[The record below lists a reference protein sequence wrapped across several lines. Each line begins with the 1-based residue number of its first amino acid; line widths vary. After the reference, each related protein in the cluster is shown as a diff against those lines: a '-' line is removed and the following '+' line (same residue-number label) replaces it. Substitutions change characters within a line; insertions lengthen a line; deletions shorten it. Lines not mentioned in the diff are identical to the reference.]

1 MVKIVTDATVR
12 FTTPDFRSKHKLVI
26 TPLTVSCAGARV
38 QDDPDL
44 DLAEVRPL
52 LESCTNA
59 IEVEIPSV
67 EQFAQVYEKLGAET
81 HQIVSIHTSSALTG
95 SYQRALQA
103 SQLYRGRMDIQVI
116 DSQSVSIG
124 LGFLVEASVRAAE
137 RGESLDSIVRMVRG
151 MITRLYMVMFLD
163 DLSYLERN
171 QLVTRSQAILG
182 NMLGVIP
189 FLTMEDGQLIPM
201 EKVRN
206 RMRAVEKLIE
216 FVCEFSGLEQLGLM
230 QGQLRSTE
238 DTLLIHERLHGLYP
252 ATQISRVCYG
262 PTLSAF
268 VGFNSIGA
276 VVLEAQGE
284 SL

>member
-1 MVKIVTDATVR
+1 MVRIVTDASVR
-12 FTTPDFRSKHKLVI
+12 FSTPEFGNKHKIVI
-26 TPLTVSCAGARV
+26 TPLTVSCGSAHV
-38 QDDPDL
+38 QDDPAL
-44 DLAEVRPL
+44 DLGEVRPL
-52 LESCTNA
+52 LEGCSNTLL
-59 IEVEIPSV
+59 VECPSV
-67 EQFAQVYEKLGAET
+67 DEFARVYEQLGAET
-81 HQIVSIHTSSALTG
+81 HQVISIHTSSALTQ

-103 SQLYRGRMDIQVI
+103 SQQYRGRMDIQVI

-124 LGFLVEASVRAAE
+124 LGFLVEASAHAAE
-137 RGESLDSIVRMVRG
+137 RGDSLDSIVRMVRG

-163 DLSYLERN
+163 DLSFLERN
-171 QLVTRSQAILG
+171 QLVSRSQAILG
-182 NMLGVIP
+182 NMLGIIP

-206 RMRAVEKLIE
+206 RQRAVEKLIE
-216 FVCEFSGLEQLGLM
+216 FVCEFSGLEQLGIM
-230 QGQLRSTE
+230 QGQVRPSE
-238 DTLLIHERLHGLYP
+238 DTLLIHERLHTLYP

-268 VGFNSIGA
+268 VGFDSLGA

>member
-1 MVKIVTDATVR
+1 MVRIVTDATVR
-12 FTTPDFRSKHKLVI
+12 FPNPEFIKKRNVII
-26 TPLTVSCAGARV
+26 TPLTVSCGSNRV
-38 QDDPDL
+38 QDEPDL
-44 DLAEVRPL
+44 DLADVRPV
-52 LESCTNA
+52 LESCSSTL
-59 IEVEIPSV
+59 SV
-67 EQFAQVYEKLGAET
+67 DTPPVDEFARVYEQLSTET
-81 HQIVSIHTSSALTG
+81 HQILSIHTSSALTQ

-103 SQLYRGRMDIQVI
+103 SQLFRGRMDIQVI

-163 DLSYLERN
+163 DLTFLERN

-182 NMLGVIP
+182 NMLGIIP
-189 FLTMEDGQLIPM
+189 FLTMEEGQLIPM

-206 RMRAVEKLIE
+206 RVRAVEKLIE

-230 QGQLRSTE
+230 QGQIRPSE
-238 DTLLIHERLHGLYP
+238 DTLMIHERLHTLYP
-252 ATQISRVCYG
+252 ATPISRVCYG

-268 VGFNSIGA
+268 VGFDSIGA
-276 VVLEAQGE
+276 VVLESQGE